1 MKKILFLMIV
11 VALSVLTLA
20 SCAWIGGENEC
31 AHEVTMPVGAGKAA
45 TCSEEGLTPGKK
57 CADCGTVIEEQTAI
71 AKLDHTIETIPAVE
85 GSCTVKSKTA
95 GEKCSVCGDVI
106 KAPVEGD
113 YKHSP
118 VNVNAKEPTCTED
131 GYEAGVK
138 CGDCGTVISGMA
150 TKPNKGGHD
159 YGDDGECECGATE
172 GGNQGGST
180 ESGDQDGIMDTE
192 WDTNV

>member
-57 CADCGTVIEEQTAI
+57 CADCGTVIEEQKAI
-71 AKLDHTIETIPAVE
+71 AKIDHVIETIAPIKATCEKE
-85 GSCTVKSKTA
+85 GFTS
-95 GEKCSVCGDVI
+95 GEKCKNCGEVI
-106 KAPVEGD
+106 KAPTSLGYGHVLG
-113 YKHSP
+113 
-118 VNVNAKEPTCTED
+118 ED
-131 GYEAGVK
+131 GK
-138 CGDCGTVISGMA
+138 CTLCESG
-150 TKPNKGGHD
+150 NQGGNE
-159 YGDDGECECGATE
+159 GGNQGGNEGGNQGGNE

-192 WDTNV
+192 WDELK